1 MPLSSA
7 LFLPLVLFVSVVT
20 FEFSLADEKT
30 CSIGRHGT
38 LTMFN
43 GETADVELPCKY
55 RLADFTCGDYRVK
68 VTPDSA
74 VDQEDSHR
82 FSPNTVWVKVVNAN
96 TSEFVKIRT
105 SVRRLDKFSENRTT
119 NPWQVEEGS
128 KGVVD
133 FANYDHSRA
142 AAVLR
147 KDGVFSV
154 EFSSA
159 ERSVVVTCSDQ
170 EFVSEG
176 LPESL
181 CGDET
186 TTDAMN
192 NAMTT
197 LFPGQGNMTDDA
209 LVSYIVLNHDN
220 VVQSATCK
228 DLASKFTSCQDKE
241 QAAMECVAIFADPS
255 QAECLATSDTSL
267 AGYYYDCLTSV
278 CDGVTSAVDPMN
290 NYISDNCD
298 PEVSSAQPY
307 NNVSGNSGYITSPNY
322 PEDYPN
328 DFDYEVT
335 VTLDQ
340 AGPQTVELTLDDFD
354 VEENDDCLFDYV
366 IINGDESNK
375 LCGVKNGQKIS
386 VDVPGDTFTVTL
398 HTDNAEER
406 RGFNISYKVEQG
418 PWLEKSCNSDG
429 DCPDGINA
437 KCFEGKCLC
446 TPGYYYSSGQAV
458 CVEDPEVSS
467 AQPYNIVSGNSGYIT
482 SPNYPEDY
490 PNDFDYEVTV
500 TLDQAGPQTVEL
512 TLDDFDVEENDD
524 CLFDYVI
531 INGDE
536 SNKLCGV
543 KNGQKISVDVPG
555 DTFTV
560 TLHTDN
566 AEERRGFNISYNVE
580 QGPWLEKSCNSD
592 GDCPDGINA
601 KCFEG
606 KCLCTPGYYYSNG
619 QAVCVE
625 GCPDQT
631 VA

>member
-7 LFLPLVLFVSVVT
+7 LFLPLGLFVSVVT
-20 FEFSLADEKT
+20 FEFSLADGKA

-43 GETADVELPCKY
+43 GETTDVELPCKY

-68 VTPDSA
+68 VTPGSA

-105 SVRRLDKFSENRTT
+105 SFSENKLS
-119 NPWQVEEGS
+119 NPWQVKNGS
-128 KGVVD
+128 KSVVD
-133 FANYDHSRA
+133 FADYDHSKT

-159 ERSVVVTCSDQ
+159 KHSVVVTCSDR

-255 QAECLATSDTSL
+255 QAECLATSNSSL
-267 AGYYYDCLTSV
+267 ADYFADCLTSV
-278 CDGVTSAVDPMN
+278 CDDDTSAVEPMN
-290 NYISDNCD
+290 NFISDNC
-298 PEVSSAQPY
+298 A
-307 NNVSGNSGYITSPNY
+307 T
-322 PEDYPN
+322 
-328 DFDYEVT
+328 
-335 VTLDQ
+335 
-340 AGPQTVELTLDDFD
+340 
-354 VEENDDCLFDYV
+354 
-366 IINGDESNK
+366 
-375 LCGVKNGQKIS
+375 
-386 VDVPGDTFTVTL
+386 
-398 HTDNAEER
+398 
-406 RGFNISYKVEQG
+406 
-418 PWLEKSCNSDG
+418 WLERSCDSDTG
-429 DCPDGINA
+429 CPDGINA
-437 KCFEGKCLC
+437 M
-446 TPGYYYSSGQAV
+446 
-458 CVEDPEVSS
+458 
-467 AQPYNIVSGNSGYIT
+467 
-482 SPNYPEDY
+482 
-490 PNDFDYEVTV
+490 
-500 TLDQAGPQTVEL
+500 
-512 TLDDFDVEENDD
+512 
-524 CLFDYVI
+524 
-531 INGDE
+531 
-536 SNKLCGV
+536 
-543 KNGQKISVDVPG
+543 
-555 DTFTV
+555 
-560 TLHTDN
+560 
-566 AEERRGFNISYNVE
+566 
-580 QGPWLEKSCNSD
+580 
-592 GDCPDGINA
+592 
-601 KCFEG
+601 CFEG

-619 QAVCVE
+619 QAVCVDNCPE
-625 GCPDQT
+625 PDLQMEFVAYPGSVFYTADKINVASEDDCLAACVAEPGCTT
-631 VA
+631 VVFFLKTVTCALYYFPALNLDNPAFHGMSVDTTTMYQRRCA

>member
-20 FEFSLADEKT
+20 FEFSLADEKA
-30 CSIGRHGT
+30 CSIGRYGT

-43 GETADVELPCKY
+43 GETADVELPCMY

-68 VTPDSA
+68 VTPGSA

-82 FSPNTVWVKVVNAN
+82 FSPDTVWVKVVNAN

-119 NPWQVEEGS
+119 NPWQVKEGS
-128 KGVVD
+128 KSVVD
-133 FANYDHSRA
+133 FADYDQSRA

-154 EFSSA
+154 EFNSA

-220 VVQSATCK
+220 VVQSPTCK

-267 AGYYYDCLTSV
+267 AAYYYDCLTSV
-278 CDGVTSAVDPMN
+278 CDDDTSAVVPMN
-290 NYISDNCD
+290 KFISDNC
-298 PEVSSAQPY
+298 A
-307 NNVSGNSGYITSPNY
+307 T
-322 PEDYPN
+322 
-328 DFDYEVT
+328 
-335 VTLDQ
+335 
-340 AGPQTVELTLDDFD
+340 
-354 VEENDDCLFDYV
+354 
-366 IINGDESNK
+366 
-375 LCGVKNGQKIS
+375 
-386 VDVPGDTFTVTL
+386 
-398 HTDNAEER
+398 
-406 RGFNISYKVEQG
+406 
-418 PWLEKSCNSDG
+418 WLEKSCDSDG

-437 KCFEGKCLC
+437 ECFMDKCLC
-446 TPGYYYSSGQAV
+446 TP
-458 CVEDPEVSS
+458 
-467 AQPYNIVSGNSGYIT
+467 
-482 SPNYPEDY
+482 
-490 PNDFDYEVTV
+490 
-500 TLDQAGPQTVEL
+500 
-512 TLDDFDVEENDD
+512 
-524 CLFDYVI
+524 
-531 INGDE
+531 
-536 SNKLCGV
+536 
-543 KNGQKISVDVPG
+543 
-555 DTFTV
+555 
-560 TLHTDN
+560 
-566 AEERRGFNISYNVE
+566 R
-580 QGPWLEKSCNSD
+580 
-592 GDCPDGINA
+592 
-601 KCFEG
+601 
-606 KCLCTPGYYYSNG
+606 YYYSNG
-619 QAVCVE
+619 QDVCVE
-625 GCPDQT
+625 HCPEPDLQMEFVAYPGSYIAGGNKMRGVASKDDCLAACVAEPRCLAVAFNFTEAECMSYSIITHQSVLVSGFTVDQH
-631 VA
+631 VMYQRQCA